1 MHPASYGSI
10 QAPLAADYFGS
21 LDGDGGGVYDA
32 GGGYEDGYEQFA
44 GKHGAYESE
53 NGAECAAFAGG
64 EIAPAPS
71 YTTVSILEAMAT
83 PKGLRLHA

>member
-44 GKHGAYESE
+44 GKHCVYESE
-53 NGAECAAFAGG
+53 
-64 EIAPAPS
+64 
-71 YTTVSILEAMAT
+71 IL
-83 PKGLRLHA
+83 P